1 MPDSLTVPRRLL
13 GKSGLEASVLG
24 LGTVKL
30 GRNQGVKY
38 PQGFELPSD
47 AKAIA
52 LLEAAL
58 SYGINLIDTAPA
70 YGTSEERL
78 GQLLPSLSVPRDHLL
93 LASKVGE
100 EFVDGES
107 FHRFTPEHTRR
118 SVEHSLQRLKTD
130 WLDLVLIHSDGND
143 LDIVHNSGVLETLAE
158 IKATGKIRA
167 FGMSTKTVDG
177 GLAAAKL
184 SDVMMITYN
193 PWHTE
198 EESVL
203 TYCAE
208 HNVGVLVK
216 KAFGSGHFGATD
228 NTDPVRA
235 SLDFIFRHPMTSSVI
250 AGTLNPAH
258 LRHNAEAATAA
269 FSATC

>member
-1 MPDSLTVPRRLL
+1 MPDSLSVPRRVL

-38 PQGFELPSD
+38 PTGFELPSD
-47 AKAIA
+47 ANAVA
-52 LLEAAL
+52 LLETAL

-78 GQLLPSLSVPRDHLL
+78 GQLLPSLSVPRDQLL

-100 EFVDGES
+100 EFVNGDS
-107 FHRFTPEHTRR
+107 FHRFTPEHTRVSIER
-118 SVEHSLQRLKTD
+118 SLQRLRTD

-143 LDIVHNSGVLETLAE
+143 LHIVQHSGVLETLAE
-158 IKATGKIRA
+158 IKAAGKIRA

-177 GLAAAKL
+177 GLAAAQL

-203 TYCAE
+203 DYCAKQ
-208 HNVGVLVK
+208 NVGVLVK
-216 KAFGSGHFGATD
+216 KAFGSGHFGATEAA
-228 NTDPVRA
+228 DPVRA
-235 SLDFIFRHPMTSSVI
+235 SLDFIFRHPMASSVI
-250 AGTLNPAH
+250 AGTLNPDH
-258 LRHNAEAATAA
+258 LRHNAEAAAA
-269 FSATC
+269 AYTSTR